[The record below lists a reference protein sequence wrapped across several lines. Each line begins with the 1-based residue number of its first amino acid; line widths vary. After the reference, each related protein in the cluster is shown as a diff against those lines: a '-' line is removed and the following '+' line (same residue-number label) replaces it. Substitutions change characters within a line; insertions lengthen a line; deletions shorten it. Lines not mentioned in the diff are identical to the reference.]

1 MLNYSDNVMEE
12 INWENFGFEY
22 KDEIIQYL

>member
-1 MLNYSDNVMEE
+1 MLSYFDNVMEE
-12 INWENFGFEY
+12 LNWENFGFEY